1 MAIIVVQNLF
11 FMGFC
16 GINIDVIHLFVLF
29 EHQCCAYCL
38 NTNVI
43 CIFILNMDV
52 IHLFMWLTH
61 KSRAH
66 NFRVSIMHNI
76 CV

>member
-11 FMGFC
+11 LIGLC
-16 GINIDVIHLFVLF
+16 GVDTNVIHLFVLF

-43 CIFILNMDV
+43 RILILNMDV
-52 IHLFMWLTH
+52 VCLFMLFTH
-61 KSRAH
+61 RSCAH
-66 NFRVSIMHNI
+66 NFRV
-76 CV
+76 